1 MEHLYIGIS
10 IAALV
15 AIAVILIV
23 SRRKGRQLRTPSD
36 LLLIGMTL
44 VVLGIIFG
52 DAGRLISYSFIGAGV
67 LLGIVDEIGNRRKGQ
82 HHSGMNQG

>member
-1 MEHLYIGIS
+1 MAHLYIGIS
-10 IAALV
+10 IAALA

-23 SRRKGRQLRTPSD
+23 SSRKGKQLRAPSD

-52 DAGRLISYSFIGAGV
+52 DAGRLISYSFIGGGV
-67 LLGIVDEIGNRRKGQ
+67 LLGIVDGIGNRRKGQ